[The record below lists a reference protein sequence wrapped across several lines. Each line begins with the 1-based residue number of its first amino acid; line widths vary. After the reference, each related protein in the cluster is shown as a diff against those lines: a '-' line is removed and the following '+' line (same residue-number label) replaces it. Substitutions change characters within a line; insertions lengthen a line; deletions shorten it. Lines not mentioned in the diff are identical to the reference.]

1 MSVHLATFDGI
12 SVDDIADCVLTNCKM
27 VNANLE
33 SGNTDPEVTFDLK
46 STLYDGQ
53 NILPFL
59 TVDTSYGHA
68 SVQGVTK
75 PRQLSISSSGIL
87 TLNHPYNIEI
97 IRSDEKIY
105 YPVLSQQKT
114 TTLGGVTE
122 GTDVLILR
130 NPAHLEVENEDGQIF
145 YPMQYLIN
153 NDNSGISAIDETSTV
168 YGHINPIYQGEE
180 TTKKI
185 YFGTSTYRFGGMYL
199 GASPNVSSDK
209 NLKTNISPFDSRYD
223 DAYLNIEPVTYMWKN
238 LRSGDSHDRL
248 HYGFLA
254 QDIEKAF
261 NDAGITTEEMGFL
274 CRDFLERPN
283 EAGEIVEY
291 SMRYEELIALNT
303 HMTQKAL
310 RKINELEAEIAE
322 LKLEINKLS
331 NNNL

>member
-1 MSVHLATFDGI
+1 MSNNVNPPG
-12 SVDDIADCVLTNCKM
+12 SVAENI
-27 VNANLE
+27 
-33 SGNTDPEVTFDLK
+33 DPIITFDLSNIPNASA
-46 STLYDGQ
+46 STGQPFFTLNTSRGHAVLEGFSMPLQWAMTSDGQ
-53 NILPFL
+53 ITIRHPKNLIIW
-59 TVDTSYGHA
+59 DNN
-68 SVQGVTK
+68 
-75 PRQLSISSSGIL
+75 
-87 TLNHPYNIEI
+87 LNM
-97 IRSDEKIY
+97 Y
-105 YPVLSQQKT
+105 YPVIASELDSGDSGKY
-114 TTLGGVTE
+114 V
-122 GTDVLILR
+122 GTVLIMR
-130 NPAHLEVENEDGQIF
+130 NPEHLEIEDESGKKY
-145 YPMQYLIN
+145 YPMQYLVN
-153 NDNSGISAIDETSTV
+153 NDNSGISAIDENTTT

-185 YFGTSTYRFGGMYL
+185 YFGTSTYRFGGIYL

-223 DAYLNIEPVTYMWKN
+223 NAYLNIEPVTYMWKN

-274 CRDFLERPN
+274 CRDVLERPN